1 MAGAVS
7 LLELHNAALRSREGW
22 RVAPLSLSLEAGRP
36 VLLVGP
42 NGAGKSS
49 LLRLLLGLEPRAAG
63 RVTVGGLDVAKF
75 APLQRA
81 AHLSWLPQQADA
93 VEPMRAVE
101 WVTAARFR
109 FGEPAATAEG
119 RALALL
125 AASGLEHLA
134 ERQTDELSGGEIQRL
149 RIASLHAQEAAW
161 WCLDEPTNHLDPSA
175 RGAVTRQL
183 AAACEPGRGL
193 IIATHDLALLHAFP
207 QARVLGLRDGK
218 IAFDQHC
225 TSASLGPDLSELYQ
239 TRVRE
244 QAVDGQRWYY
254 FAGDL

>member
-1 MAGAVS
+1 MIGLA
-7 LLELHNAALRSREGW
+7 LHNAALRSRDGW
-22 RVAPLSLSLEAGRP
+22 RVEPLSLTLEAGRP

-49 LLRLLLGLEPRAAG
+49 LLRLLLGREPRAAG
-63 RVTVGGLDVAKF
+63 RVTVGGFDVAKLT
-75 APLQRA
+75 PLQRA
-81 AHLSWLPQQADA
+81 AHLSWLPQHSDA

-101 WVTAARFR
+101 WVAAARFR
-109 FGEPAATAEG
+109 FGEPASIAERQA
-119 RALALL
+119 RALLT
-125 AASGLEHLA
+125 ASGLDHLA

-175 RGAVTRQL
+175 RGAVTGQL

-193 IIATHDLALLHAFP
+193 IVATHDLALLHAFP
-207 QARVLGLRDGK
+207 HARIIGLREGHV
-218 IAFDQHC
+218 AFDQPC
-225 TSASLGPDLSELYQ
+225 SSPSLGPDLSELYQ

>member
-1 MAGAVS
+1 MSAI
-7 LLELHNAALRSREGW
+7 ELHAAALRSARGW
-22 RVAPLSLSLEAGRP
+22 RGAPLSLSLEAGRP

-63 RVTVGGLDVAKF
+63 RVTVGGLEVGKL

-81 AHLSWLPQQADA
+81 AHLSWLPQHSDA

-101 WVTAARFR
+101 WISAARFR
-109 FGEPAATAEG
+109 FGEAAVAAE
-119 RALALL
+119 RQARALL
-125 AASGLEHLA
+125 AVSGLEHLA

-149 RIASLHAQEAAW
+149 RITSLHAQEAAW

-193 IIATHDLALLHAFP
+193 VVATHDLALLHAFP
-207 QARVLGLRDGK
+207 DARVIGLRDGR
-218 IAFDQHC
+218 IAFDQSC
-225 TSASLGPDLSELYQ
+225 TSPSLGSDLSELYQ

-244 QAVDGQRWYY
+244 QAIDGQRWYY

>member
-1 MAGAVS
+1 LSAI
-7 LLELHNAALRSREGW
+7 ELHAAALRSARGW

-63 RVTVGGLDVAKF
+63 RVTVGGLEVGKL

-81 AHLSWLPQQADA
+81 AHLSWLPQHSDA

-101 WVTAARFR
+101 WIAAARFR
-109 FGEPAATAEG
+109 FGEAAVAAE
-119 RALALL
+119 RQARALL

-149 RIASLHAQEAAW
+149 RITSLHAQEAAW

-193 IIATHDLALLHAFP
+193 IVATHDLALLHAFP
-207 QARVLGLRDGK
+207 GARVIGLRDGR
-218 IAFDQHC
+218 IAFDQSC
-225 TSASLGPDLSELYQ
+225 TSPSLGSDLSELYQ

-244 QAVDGQRWYY
+244 QAIDGQRWYY

>member
-1 MAGAVS
+1 MSGLA
-7 LLELHNAALRSREGW
+7 LHNAALRSQEGW

-63 RVTVGGLDVAKF
+63 RVTVGGLDVAKL

-81 AHLSWLPQQADA
+81 AHLSWLPQHSDA
-93 VEPMRAVE
+93 VEPMPAVE
-101 WVTAARFR
+101 WVAAARFR
-109 FGEPAATAEG
+109 FGEPAAIAE
-119 RALALL
+119 RHARALL
-125 AASGLEHLA
+125 AASGLGYLA

-161 WCLDEPTNHLDPSA
+161 WCIDEPTNHLDPSA
-175 RGAVTRQL
+175 RGTVSRQL
-183 AAACEPGRGL
+183 AASCEPGRGL
-193 IIATHDLALLHAFP
+193 VVATHDLALLHAFP
-207 QARVLGLRDGK
+207 QARIIGLRDGK
-218 IAFDQHC
+218 SVFDQHC
-225 TSASLGPDLSELYQ
+225 SSPSLGPDLSELYQ
-239 TRVRE
+239 TTVRE